1 MQNYILQYKSLK
13 KRQLFFLLFVSI
25 SKSANVFEN
34 PDYMVWLGYIVCV
47 CSHNNFCGYVVHRY
61 MYLPI
66 CFWLLHLPVREVWKS
81 WGNSSKRTDNSR
93 ASSLQE
99 MMGTP
104 RVIFQQEPLDGSTT
118 KFLTRLQKNNH
129 AIELA
134 FEKYESIPE
143 ILLLHN
149 IIPIKRLL

>member
-1 MQNYILQYKSLK
+1 MTDRYNYLVKCKTTFCNTKVFFKKEKRFFCVNLK
-13 KRQLFFLLFVSI
+13 VCKCFWKPRLYGLVGIHSACVRITTFVDMS
-25 SKSANVFEN
+25 
-34 PDYMVWLGYIVCV
+34 YYIDI
-47 CSHNNFCGYVVHRY
+47 YT

-118 KFLTRLQKNNH
+118 KFLTRLQKIH
-129 AIELA
+129 
-134 FEKYESIPE
+134 KHY
-143 ILLLHN
+143 
-149 IIPIKRLL
+149 

>member
-1 MQNYILQYKSLK
+1 MTDRYNYLVKCKTTFCNTKVFFLK
-13 KRQLFFLLFVSI
+13 KEKDFFCVNLKVCKCFWKPRLYGLVGIHSACARITTFVDMS
-25 SKSANVFEN
+25 
-34 PDYMVWLGYIVCV
+34 YIDT
-47 CSHNNFCGYVVHRY
+47 YT

-118 KFLTRLQKNNH
+118 KFPNKVAKNT
-129 AIELA
+129 
-134 FEKYESIPE
+134 
-143 ILLLHN
+143 
-149 IIPIKRLL
+149 